1 MENCATTSGTR
12 WVTFSPL
19 FTAEKYRR
27 QEEKSVTE
35 DHCWCKHLFGYMIAS
50 VGHVNG
56 HMVMELFSTFI
67 DSGLQNMCLFSVHYG
82 LLQSLRGKH
91 CCLRHIKYIFEII
104 QNNKK
109 RIKNTNG
116 NTGETRWGRWRTSWS
131 CRVVN
136 WANWYIVKRPRNQ
149 RKHTGDQ
156 MKKSYV
162 ASPVQLVPSSF
173 DLVSRVS
180 PLAPYPFYNVI
191 TSPVIL
197 VANSK

>member
-1 MENCATTSGTR
+1 M
-12 WVTFSPL
+12 VF
-19 FTAEKYRR
+19 FK
-27 QEEKSVTE
+27 
-35 DHCWCKHLFGYMIAS
+35 AS
-50 VGHVNG
+50 VGNIAACAISNIYSKS
-56 HMVMELFSTFI
+56 FKIT
-67 DSGLQNMCLFSVHYG
+67 
-82 LLQSLRGKH
+82 
-91 CCLRHIKYIFEII
+91 
-104 QNNKK
+104 KK
-109 RIKNTNG
+109 WIKNTNG

-136 WANWYIVKRPRNQ
+136 WANWYIAKRPRNQ